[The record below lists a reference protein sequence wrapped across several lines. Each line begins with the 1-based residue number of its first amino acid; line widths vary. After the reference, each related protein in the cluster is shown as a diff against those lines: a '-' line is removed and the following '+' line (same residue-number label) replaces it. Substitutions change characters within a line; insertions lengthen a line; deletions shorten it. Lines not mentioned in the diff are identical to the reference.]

1 MRLPGY
7 IGTPMNRRKFVAA
20 AGTASVAAVFPQ
32 PSAAANTEQAT
43 SFFELRKYVSRVGSH
58 RGRLTSFLKDV
69 AIPAW
74 NRCGISNVGVFNVV
88 HGPSD
93 PTTYVLLT
101 HNSLMSMNDLR
112 SKLAADEAYQTDGK
126 AFLSATLDDPGY
138 TRVESSLFKGFDAM
152 PNLAVPAAA
161 ADQSPRIFELRIY
174 ESHSE
179 EAAARKIHMFN
190 NGEIPI
196 FHDTGLT
203 PVFFG
208 EALIGELLPNLTY
221 MLTFKDLAARS
232 EAWSKFSVHP
242 DWDAMKADPY
252 YKNTVS
258 NITSIILRPLPFS
271 QV

>member
-1 MRLPGY
+1 
-7 IGTPMNRRKFVAA
+7 MNRRKFVAT
-20 AGTASVAAVFPQ
+20 AGATSVAAVFPQ
-32 PSAAANTEQAT
+32 TSDANKETQSA
-43 SFFELRKYVSRVGSH
+43 SFFELRKYISRVGSH
-58 RGRLTSFLKDV
+58 RGRLASFLKDV

-74 NRCGISNVGVFNVV
+74 NRAGISNVGAFNVV
-88 HGPSD
+88 HGPTD

-101 HNSLMSMNDLR
+101 HDSLMSMNSLR
-112 SKLAADEAYQTDGK
+112 GKLVDDAAYQADGK

-152 PNLAVPAAA
+152 PNLAVPAGA
-161 ADQSPRIFELRIY
+161 ADNAQRIFELRIY

-179 EAAARKIHMFN
+179 EAAIRKIHMFN

-196 FHDTGLT
+196 FLDTGLT

-208 EALIGELLPNLTY
+208 EAMVGERLPNLTY

-232 EAWSKFSVHP
+232 EAWGKFVVHP
-242 DWDAMKADPY
+242 DWEKMKADTY
-252 YKNTVS
+252 YKDTVS